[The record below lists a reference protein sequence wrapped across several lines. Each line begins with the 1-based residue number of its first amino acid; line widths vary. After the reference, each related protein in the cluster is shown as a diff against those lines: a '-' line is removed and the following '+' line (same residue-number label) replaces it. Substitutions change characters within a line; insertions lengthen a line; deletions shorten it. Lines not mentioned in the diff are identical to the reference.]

1 MDESSAFAD
10 AVRHHK
16 AGALAE
22 AEALYRHA
30 LRRQPDSA
38 EALQLLGL
46 LNSQLGRASVGA
58 ALIKKALV
66 LRPEDPRLHNNL
78 GNVLCSQ
85 GLPHEAAASF
95 RRALDLSPHYP
106 LAHSN
111 LLVTLHY
118 RPCGRPSRL
127 GAGARSWG
135 RRRAGRPTARPP
147 HHDSPA
153 AGRRLRL
160 GYLSGE
166 LRRHPVGY
174 FLESVLGLH
183 DRAEVE
189 FFFYDSGAI

>member
-30 LRRQPDSA
+30 LRRQPDNA

-58 ALIKKALV
+58 ALIKKALA
-66 LRPEDPRLHNNL
+66 LRPEDARLHNNL

-85 GLPHEAAASF
+85 GLPHEAAATF
-95 RRALDLSPHYP
+95 RRALDLSPHYA

-118 RPCGRPSRL
+118 LPSCSPDAL
-127 GAGARSWG
+127 AAEARSWG
-135 RRRAGRPTARPP
+135 RRHAAHPTVPLP
-147 HHDSPA
+147 HHNTPVPE
-153 AGRRLRL
+153 RRLRL

-174 FLESVLGLH
+174 FLESVLALH
-183 DRAEVE
+183 DRAQVE
-189 FFFYDSGAI
+189 LFCYDN